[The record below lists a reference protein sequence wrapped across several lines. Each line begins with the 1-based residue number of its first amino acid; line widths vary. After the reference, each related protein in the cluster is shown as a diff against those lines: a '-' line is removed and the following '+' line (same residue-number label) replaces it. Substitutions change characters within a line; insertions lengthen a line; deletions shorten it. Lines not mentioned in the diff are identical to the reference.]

1 MMKLPHCQSNN
12 EIGERIISVM
22 YEVLIVVTEECCLL
36 GYDAM
41 WLL

>member
-1 MMKLPHCQSNN
+1 MF
-12 EIGERIISVM
+12 
-22 YEVLIVVTEECCLL
+22 VTELRRLMLRKILDIHGGDYEECCLL